1 MALLDDDELYSGY
14 NDYPNALSIK
24 DLEQDEIF
32 QQAVK
37 TSYGRRPN
45 VSANISIGIL
55 NKEMTQ

>member
-1 MALLDDDELYSGY
+1 MALLEDDELYSGY

-24 DLEQDEIF
+24 DLEQDEVF

-45 VSANISIGIL
+45 VSANIYIVG
-55 NKEMTQ
+55 